1 MKQLTQQQTALVPYQ
16 GAIQRVDEDTPLRVL
31 FYSNLVQ
38 DWQDAH
44 PGWFEQD
51 DSFGDPYEAL
61 RTADAYAARRAIW
74 GAESRR
80 LEAEAWRRLGPGPK
94 GWRIA
99 NGRYV
104 IGNLEPVQVLR
115 PARKRLKVR

>member
-16 GAIQRVDEDTPLRVL
+16 GAIRR
-31 FYSNLVQ
+31 
-38 DWQDAH
+38 
-44 PGWFEQD
+44 QD

-61 RTADAYAARRAIW
+61 RTADAYAARRDAW
-74 GAESRR
+74 ELESRR
-80 LEAEAWRRLGPGPK
+80 LEAEAWRRFGPGPK

>member
-38 DWQDAH
+38 DWHDAH

-80 LEAEAWRRLGPGPK
+80 LEAEAWRRLGPAPK